1 MKQAKKVVLYPR
13 VSSQKQL
20 SNDSLPT
27 QRREMERFAD
37 EQEYEVVRTFEEAG
51 RSAKNTNRPAL
62 QDMLRWISD
71 HPGEIYAVLVL
82 TYDRAARSVQDH
94 LAIRAMLASQN
105 VRLISTTE
113 PVTDD
118 PHGKFMEVIIAG
130 MAELNNTV
138 RGDRSKLGMV
148 NATKRGRWVYQ
159 APVGYLNRGK
169 NASPSLGPYPA
180 TCELV
185 REAFTRVATGES
197 PVAVYADLV
206 ARGFRSRRGRPVGR
220 QTFYRMLHNP
230 VYKAELDTKLGVGP
244 GDWEPLLETGVWEK
258 VQSVLSHSQLREA
271 PAAPSSR
278 SRKRSYRRVR
288 QGFELRGFLICAT
301 CSRKITGGMTKGLR
315 YMNCP
320 EGHVRARAEVL
331 NSRFCQWLALVRPN
345 EMFLRRLEREV
356 RRELEA
362 EQRSL
367 SHRRSQKQR
376 AAAKIEANLQN
387 LNRALANGTMEA
399 DAYKV
404 TYRELKVALQALKH
418 GGVEVELEQLDV
430 EAVLNFAQRL
440 LSQPERWWGQA
451 SPEDKIRL
459 QRALFPDG
467 LLVDEALQFSTDL
480 TSNESVAYMLFGG
493 RTDDMASPTGT
504 NTLWKGTSRGTVRAA

>member
-1 MKQAKKVVLYPR
+1 MGYGTTAKSK
-13 VSSQKQL
+13 
-20 SNDSLPT
+20 
-27 QRREMERFAD
+27 
-37 EQEYEVVRTFEEAG
+37 
-51 RSAKNTNRPAL
+51 
-62 QDMLRWISD
+62 
-71 HPGEIYAVLVL
+71 
-82 TYDRAARSVQDH
+82 
-94 LAIRAMLASQN
+94 IRA
-105 VRLISTTE
+105 
-113 PVTDD
+113 
-118 PHGKFMEVIIAG
+118 
-130 MAELNNTV
+130 
-138 RGDRSKLGMV
+138 
-148 NATKRGRWVYQ
+148 
-159 APVGYLNRGK
+159 
-169 NASPSLGPYPA
+169 
-180 TCELV
+180 
-185 REAFTRVATGES
+185 
-197 PVAVYADLV
+197 
-206 ARGFRSRRGRPVGR
+206 
-220 QTFYRMLHNP
+220 YRMLHNP

-451 SPEDKIRL
+451 SSEDKIRL

-493 RTDDMASPTGT
+493 RTDDMASPTGFEPV
-504 NTLWKGTSRGTVRAA
+504 S